1 MADLLHGQLM
11 YNNTRLVIS
20 STERQY
26 AIIDEVHEGLRHDP
40 KDKTMDLHCGSD
52 SAIPK
57 ISNRFFDF
65 FFFKG
70 SVKEFIKK
78 CNQKNGKF

>member
-26 AIIDEVHEGLRHDP
+26 TITDEVHEGLRHDP
-40 KDKTMDLHCGSD
+40 KDKTMDLRKRFSD
-52 SAIPK
+52 TKDLKRI
-57 ISNRFFDF
+57 F
-65 FFFKG
+65 
-70 SVKEFIKK
+70 
-78 CNQKNGKF
+78 